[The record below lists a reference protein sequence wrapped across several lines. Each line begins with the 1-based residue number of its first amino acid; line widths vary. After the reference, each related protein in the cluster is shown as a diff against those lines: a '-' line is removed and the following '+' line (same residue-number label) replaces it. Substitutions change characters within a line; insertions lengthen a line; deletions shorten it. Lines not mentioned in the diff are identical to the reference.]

1 MLNFTAYALGF
12 EQFMESTT
20 EFLTVEECHQ
30 VDGALLTS
38 REKFTARVAIYAL
51 RSLKTIAL
59 EQNCPINE
67 LSPETITAWIH
78 QDPSLQE
85 SQDGSF
91 RNFFSQI
98 VLGALRPLTEIAR
111 EKLCSIEDLTVAS
124 VIEHY
129 ETIAKASL

>member
-1 MLNFTAYALGF
+1 MVM
-12 EQFMESTT
+12 MENPSK
-20 EFLTVEECHQ
+20 FLTVEECHQ

-59 EQNCPINE
+59 EEDCAIAK
-67 LSPETITAWIH
+67 LSPEKITAWIH

-85 SQDGSF
+85 TQDGNF

-98 VLGALRPLTEIAR
+98 VLGALRPLKEIAQQR
-111 EKLCSIEDLTVAS
+111 NGPIEDLTVS
-124 VIEHY
+124 QVIEHY
-129 ETIAKASL
+129 EAIAKASL